1 VVFPVDSF
9 MKVVERALPILGSL
23 TVLALLGFVVRWPGQ
38 WAIWLLVVIIANILT
53 GVFII
58 NLQQLIQASDDSA
71 ASDVTPHPR
80 WWRLLLAPTLLSVV
94 AVGLLLFVETNFGR
108 QLLILLTAGLACLFW
123 ESMRRHHRAGDRYH
137 LDQLASASLLVHVA
151 VVWLAAAGFF
161 RLLLDPMI
169 LPPNLAVNAFTITTI
184 LMLLLVWFLDY
195 RAIWLMRYP
204 ADRVW
209 PFVIVEAI
217 IVGEIF
223 WVLNFL
229 PSSPD
234 VKAFLVG
241 LCYYALATLG
251 RAHFD
256 DTLRLAVVRRY
267 LYFIIITLIAVLVT
281 ARWLV

>member
-1 VVFPVDSF
+1 
-9 MKVVERALPILGSL
+9 MKKIVERALPILGSFG
-23 TVLALLGFVVRWPGQ
+23 VLAFLGFVVRWPAQ
-38 WAIWLLVVIIANILT
+38 WAVWLLALIILNILT

-58 NLQQLIQASDDSA
+58 NLERLIQGPEDNA
-71 ASDVTPHPR
+71 AGNVMPHPHWR
-80 WWRLLLAPTLLSVV
+80 RLLLTPMLLSVV
-94 AVGLLLFVETNFGR
+94 AGCLLLFVETNFGR

-123 ESMRRHHRAGDRYH
+123 ESMRRHHAAGDRYH
-137 LDQLASASLLVHVA
+137 LEQLESASLLVHVA

-161 RLLLDPMI
+161 RLLLDPTI
-169 LPPNLAVNAFTITTI
+169 LPQNLAVNAFTITTI

-195 RAIWLMRYP
+195 RAIWLARYP
-204 ADRVW
+204 TDRVW
-209 PFVIVEAI
+209 LLVVVEAI
-217 IVGEIF
+217 LVGEVF

-241 LCYYALATLG
+241 LSYYALATLG

-256 DTLRLAVVRRY
+256 DTLRFVVVRRY
-267 LYFIIITLIAVLVT
+267 LYFIIITLAAVLVT